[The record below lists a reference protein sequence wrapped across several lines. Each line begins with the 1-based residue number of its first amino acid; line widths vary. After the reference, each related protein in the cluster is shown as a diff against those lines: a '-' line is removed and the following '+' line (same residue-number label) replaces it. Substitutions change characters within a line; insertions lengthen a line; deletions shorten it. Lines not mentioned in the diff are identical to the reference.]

1 MVDEIEIEDVNEFDI
16 RCNVVD
22 IVDECVDCCVGVANS
37 RVVENDV
44 RVDSEVENDD
54 LNVVIAGG
62 NDVIR
67 HLVFSLQ
74 LQIEEH
80 LSKQFPSGKVGEY
93 TLL

>member
-1 MVDEIEIEDVNEFDI
+1 LVDVNEIEDENEFDI

-22 IVDECVDCCVGVANS
+22 IVDCCVDCCVDVANS
-37 RVVENDV
+37 RVFKNDA
-44 RVDSEVENDD
+44 RVDNEVENDD

-62 NDVIR
+62 NVIR

-80 LSKQFPSGKVGEY
+80 LSKQFPSGEVGEY